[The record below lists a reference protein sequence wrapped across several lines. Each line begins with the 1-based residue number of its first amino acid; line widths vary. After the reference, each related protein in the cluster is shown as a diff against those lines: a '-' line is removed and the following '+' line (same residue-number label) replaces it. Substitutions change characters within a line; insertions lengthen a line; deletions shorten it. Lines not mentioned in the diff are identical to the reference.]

1 MATPG
6 FLATGAMD
14 AGYTELG
21 TLEIGGGRDITDEAD
36 MPVTITDMD
45 IDTTGSTGAYEKLDT
60 WQPSTMER

>member
-1 MATPG
+1 
-6 FLATGAMD
+6 MD

-45 IDTTGSTGAYEKLDT
+45 TDTAGSTGAYEKLDT
-60 WQPSTMER
+60 WQPNTMER

>member
-1 MATPG
+1 
-6 FLATGAMD
+6 MD

-45 IDTTGSTGAYEKLDT
+45 IDTAGSTVAYEKLDT